1 MTLDLDQ
8 ALEYLEWVHVDHFD
22 VRTVTLGV
30 SLRDCGGSGVAE
42 TERKVVRKLLTA
54 GRRLT
59 ATVREVSEEFGVPI
73 ANSRLA
79 VTPLSLLTEAL
90 PPGSEVRLAKA
101 VDEAAGEL
109 GVNYVG
115 GMSALVQKS
124 CTPNE
129 WRFLRA
135 LPEAL
140 AATSR
145 LCSSVNLGSTK
156 TGINMDVVRE
166 LGPLILEMA
175 DRTAASQGDA
185 CCRFVVFANAPDDN
199 PFIAGAFHGVGEGD
213 RQVSVGVSG
222 PGVVRHVIERHPDCS
237 FDELAEVIKRTSFK
251 MARVAELVLSEV
263 AARIDA
269 PRGIV
274 DLSLAPTPAR
284 GDSVANVLEAMGL
297 ERCGGH
303 GTTAA
308 LMLLNEAVK
317 RGGAMATR
325 HAGGLSGAFIPLS
338 EDMGMVRAAEEGYL
352 TLSKLEAMT
361 SVCSVGL
368 DMVAVPGDTPPEVL
382 SAIIADEAAIGV
394 INNKTTA
401 VRILPVPGRG
411 VGEMVDY
418 GGLLG
423 KAPILPVCPGDPS
436 AFIRRGGRI
445 PAPLKALSN

>member
-1 MTLDLDQ
+1 MIYELGE

-30 SLRDCGGSGVAE
+30 SLRDCASSAVAE

-54 GRRLT
+54 GRDLV

-79 VTPLSLLTEAL
+79 VTPVSLLTESL
-90 PPGSEVRLAKA
+90 PRGSEVRLAQA
-101 VDEAAGEL
+101 IDAAAGEL

-115 GMSALVQKS
+115 GFSALVPKG
-124 CTPNE
+124 CTE
-129 WRFLRA
+129 AERRFLGA
-135 LPEAL
+135 IPEAL

-145 LCSSVNLGSTK
+145 LCSSLNVASTK
-156 TGINMDVVRE
+156 AGINMDVVAD
-166 LGPLILEMA
+166 LGGLLLEA
-175 DRTAASQGDA
+175 AERTRKTQGDA

-199 PFIAGAFHGVGEGD
+199 PFIAGAFHGVGEGGS
-213 RQVSVGVSG
+213 QISVGVSG
-222 PGVVRHVIERHPDCS
+222 PGVVRHAVERHPDCS
-237 FDELAEVIKRTSFK
+237 LDELAEVIKRISFK
-251 MARVAELVLSEV
+251 MSRVAELVLTEV
-263 AARIDA
+263 AGRLGI

-303 GTTAA
+303 GTTMA

-317 RGGAMATR
+317 RGGAMGTR

-338 EDMGMVRAAEEGYL
+338 EDMGMVRAAKEGYL
-352 TLSKLEAMT
+352 GLAKLEALT

-382 SAIIADEAAIGV
+382 SAIIADEMAIGV
-394 INNKTTA
+394 VNNKTTA
-401 VRILPVPGRG
+401 VRLLPVPGAA
-411 VGEMVDY
+411 VGDEVDY

-423 KAPILPVCPGDPS
+423 RAPILAVAPGSP
-436 AFIRRGGRI
+436 AQLIRRRGRV
-445 PAPLKALSN
+445 PAPLRALSN

>member
-1 MTLDLDQ
+1 MFSLDD
-8 ALEYLEWVHVDHFD
+8 AFEFLEWVHVDHFD
-22 VRTVTLGV
+22 VRTVTLGIC
-30 SLRDCGGSGVAE
+30 LRDCSSSGVAE
-42 TERKVVRKLLTA
+42 TERKVVKKILTA
-54 GRRLT
+54 GRKLVS
-59 ATVREVSEEFGVPI
+59 TVREVSEEFGVPI

-79 VTPLSLLTEAL
+79 VSPLSHLTESL
-90 PPGSEVRLAKA
+90 PKGSEVRIAKA

-115 GMSALVQKS
+115 GLTALVQKG
-124 CTPNE
+124 CTENE

-145 LCSSVNLGSTK
+145 LCSSVNAGSTK
-156 TGINMDVVRE
+156 AGINMDVVRE

-175 DRTAASQGDA
+175 DRTKATQGDG
-185 CCRFVVFANAPDDN
+185 CCRFVAFANAPDDN
-199 PFIAGAFHGVGEGD
+199 PFIAGAFHGVGEGGSHI
-213 RQVSVGVSG
+213 SVGVSG
-222 PGVVRHVIERHPDCS
+222 PGVVRRVIEKHPDCPI
-237 FDELAEVIKRTSFK
+237 DELSEAIKRTSFK
-251 MARVAELVLSEV
+251 MSRVAELVLTEV
-263 AARIDA
+263 ASRLGVA
-269 PRGIV
+269 RGIV

-297 ERCGGH
+297 DRCGGH

-338 EDMGMVRAAEEGYL
+338 EDMGMVRSAREGIL
-352 TLSKLEAMT
+352 TLPKLEAMT
-361 SVCSVGL
+361 AVCSVGL
-368 DMVAVPGDTPPEVL
+368 DMVAVPGNTPPEVL
-382 SAIIADEAAIGV
+382 SAIIADEMAIGV
-394 INNKTTA
+394 VNNKTTA
-401 VRILPVPGRG
+401 VRILPVPGMD
-411 VGEMVDY
+411 VGDEVDY

-423 KAPILPVCPGDPS
+423 LAPILPVVPGSPKQ
-436 AFIRRGGRI
+436 FIRRGGRL

>member
-1 MTLDLDQ
+1 MFELDE
-8 ALEYLEWVHVDHFD
+8 ALEFLEWVHVDHFD
-22 VRTVTLGV
+22 VRTVTLGI
-30 SLRDCGGSGVAE
+30 SLRDCAGSGVAE
-42 TERKVVRKLLTA
+42 VERKVVRKLLT
-54 GRRLT
+54 T
-59 ATVREVSEEFGVPI
+59 AKDLVSTVDQVSQEYGVPI

-79 VTPLSLLTEAL
+79 ISPLSLLTESL
-90 PPGSEVRLAKA
+90 PRGSELRLAQA
-101 VDEAAGEL
+101 VDEAATEL
-109 GVNYVG
+109 GVNYLG
-115 GMSALVQKS
+115 GMSALVQKRP
-124 CTPNE
+124 TTNE

-140 AATSR
+140 AATRR
-145 LCSSVNLGSTK
+145 LCGSVNVGSTK
-156 TGINMDVVRE
+156 TGVDMDVVRE

-175 DRTAASQGDA
+175 DRSRATQGDA

-213 RQVSVGVSG
+213 SQISVGVSG
-222 PGVVRHVIERHPDCS
+222 PGVVRHVVERNPECPL
-237 FDELAEVIKRTSFK
+237 DELADVIKRTSFK
-251 MARVAELVLSEV
+251 MARVAELILSEV
-263 AARIDA
+263 SGRLGVD
-269 PRGIV
+269 RGIV

-338 EDMGMVRAAEEGYL
+338 EDMGMVRAAREGVL

-368 DMVAVPGDTPPEVL
+368 DMVAVPGDTPAEVI
-382 SAIIADEAAIGV
+382 SAIIADETAIGV
-394 INNKTTA
+394 VNNKTTA
-401 VRILPVPGRG
+401 VRILPVPGKG
-411 VGEMVDY
+411 VGEEVDY

-423 KAPILPVCPGDPS
+423 VAPILPVVPGSP
-436 AFIRRGGRI
+436 APFIRRGGRI
-445 PAPLKALSN
+445 PAPLRALGN